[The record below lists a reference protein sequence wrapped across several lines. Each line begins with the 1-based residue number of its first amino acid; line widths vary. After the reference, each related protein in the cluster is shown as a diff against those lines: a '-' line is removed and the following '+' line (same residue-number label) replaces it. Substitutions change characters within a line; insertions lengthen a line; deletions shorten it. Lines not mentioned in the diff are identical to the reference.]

1 MYRYLLIFLILV
13 SGPAFSACVLSLGIG
28 ETCGSATRY
37 DVEVQSVSL
46 CTESTCA
53 SPVSI
58 GSTSKTFDIA
68 SAAVG
73 SAIGSYA
80 NFDAVTPGTYTH
92 VSTVVSRTMVLS
104 GAAVTGCTGS
114 LTSSERSVPNN
125 LGGGSQT
132 VLDAAMSSLGITWSG
147 TNLKIITALSSPIT
161 ISKTSVMP
169 SISVK
174 FGTAKGIM
182 CIATLYYPGVPDVSV
197 TVQ

>member
-13 SGPAFSACVLSLGIG
+13 SGPAFSACSVIPTIAGGPTI
-28 ETCGSATRY
+28 TCGSATRY

-68 SAAVG
+68 SASVG

-92 VSTVVSRTMVLS
+92 VKTVVSSTMTLTGSALATCGAVDAAQKTIPNTVTFPSNSMSLDWVTGSTSSLKMIIALSAPIVVSRT
-104 GAAVTGCTGS
+104 
-114 LTSSERSVPNN
+114 SS
-125 LGGGSQT
+125 
-132 VLDAAMSSLGITWSG
+132 
-147 TNLKIITALSSPIT
+147 
-161 ISKTSVMP
+161 MP

-174 FGTAKGIM
+174 FGTSNALM
-182 CIATLYYPGVPDVSV
+182 CVGGVGSFPAPPDVSI